1 MHASLCLRLTLGPLA
16 ALGLGLLFAQTAPQ
30 AQTLAEPAV
39 HRHSAPEQLFEV
51 VKIVDGDTLH
61 ILRDGVKEKLRLL
74 SVDTEEKLSG
84 NPNPSPTKPET
95 VFGEESAAWAESWLP
110 EHATVDGRVQVGL
123 AFPGG
128 NEQRDIYGRLLCHV
142 LLPDGTDFNVELVR
156 LGKSPYFNKYGES
169 LICQEA
175 FLNAQSGAMEQSLG
189 IWNPATNRPAN
200 SSAPA
205 VVRPYERLL
214 PWWQARAD
222 AVTAF
227 RQRAA
232 KNPIRDVAADDP
244 TGLELAAFACDAG
257 ARVSVF
263 GSIQRIFVEDDGDWT
278 LLMRSGDSGR
288 SVRGRIQA
296 EDLEQFDTADLKR
309 RATEEFCQNYLIL
322 EGALDRGS
330 RGFEIDLLGPEQVR
344 PAGPE
349 PRAPLDSPQD

>member
-1 MHASLCLRLTLGPLA
+1 MHAPLRLQLAFGPLL
-16 ALGLGLLFAQTAPQ
+16 ALGLGLFSGLGTPQT
-30 AQTLAEPAV
+30 QTSAESAV
-39 HRHSAPEQLFEV
+39 YPHAAPEQLFEV

-61 ILRDGVKEKLRLL
+61 IMRDGVKEKLRLL

-84 NPNPSPTKPET
+84 NPNASPTKPET
-95 VFGEESAAWAESWLP
+95 VFGEESALWAQSWIP
-110 EHATVDGRVQVGL
+110 EHATVDGRVLVGL

-128 NEQRDIYGRLLCHV
+128 TEQRDIYGRLLCHV

-175 FLNAQSGAMEQSLG
+175 FLNAQSEAIEAGLG
-189 IWNPATNRPAN
+189 IWNPATNRPAD
-200 SSAPA
+200 SKTPA
-205 VVRPYERLL
+205 VVRPYERLI

-232 KNPIRDVAADDP
+232 ENPIRDVAADDP
-244 TGLELAAFACDAG
+244 QGLELAAYACEAG

-278 LLMRSGDSGR
+278 LLMRSGDRDR
-288 SVRGRIQA
+288 SVRARIQA
-296 EDLEQFDTADLKR
+296 EDLAKFDTADLER
-309 RATEEFCQNYLIL
+309 RATEEFCQNYLVVR
-322 EGALDRGS
+322 GALGRGS
-330 RGFEIDLLGPEQVR
+330 RGFEIDLESPAQVR
-344 PAGPE
+344 AAGPE
-349 PRAPLDSPQD
+349 PNAP

>member
-1 MHASLCLRLTLGPLA
+1 MHASLRLHLALGPLA
-16 ALGLGLLFAQTAPQ
+16 ALGLGLLSAQAAHQ
-30 AQTLAEPAV
+30 AQPPAESAV
-39 HRHSAPEQLFEV
+39 HLHSAPEQLFEV

-61 ILRDGVKEKLRLL
+61 VLRDGVKEKLRLL

-84 NPNPSPTKPET
+84 NPNASPTKPET
-95 VFGEESAAWAESWLP
+95 VFGEESAAWAQSWIP
-110 EHATVDGRVQVGL
+110 EHATIDGRVLVGL

-128 NEQRDIYGRLLCHV
+128 IEQRDIYGRLLCHV

-175 FLNAQSGAMEQSLG
+175 FLSAQSEAKEANLG
-189 IWNPATNRPAN
+189 IWNPATNRPADSN
-200 SSAPA
+200 TPA
-205 VVRPYERLL
+205 VVRPYERLI

-232 KNPIRDVAADDP
+232 ENPIRDVAADDP
-244 TGLELAAFACDAG
+244 SGLELAAYASDAG

-278 LLMRSGDSGR
+278 LLMRSGDRDR

-296 EDLEQFDTADLKR
+296 EDLKHFDTADLER

-322 EGALDRGS
+322 EGPLGRGS
-330 RGFEIDLLGPEQVR
+330 RGFDIDLRNPEQVR
-344 PAGPE
+344 AAGPE
-349 PRAPLDSPQD
+349 PNAP